1 MYYIVPGY
9 EAANFVKTTHSIS
22 HLFIRVSTLI
32 LRNFY
37 HKMKQF
43 LFDYSLKN
51 IPIPSKDAYLRNL
64 IEKAESVTRRMRWK
78 THFFLNADKS
88 SAISNPF
95 GLPSYNSP
103 PTISDLKTFRRRFYQ
118 SNWKSKIPEYKRHIS
133 THLGSRSKKYQFI
146 SKHLHF
152 RRQN

>member
-22 HLFIRVSTLI
+22 HLFIRLSTLI

-43 LFDYSLKN
+43 LVDYSLKN

-88 SAISNPF
+88 SGKSNRF

-103 PTISDLKTFRRRFYQ
+103 PTISDLKPF
-118 SNWKSKIPEYKRHIS
+118 EDD
-133 THLGSRSKKYQFI
+133 
-146 SKHLHF
+146 
-152 RRQN
+152 